1 MKKYNKALA
10 MLTASM
16 LAITPMAAAGMTVFA
31 ASITVNKVTDD
42 GTDRKY
48 VAYPLITGT
57 LAEDGQTLT
66 AMQWNTNIVRS
77 NLETALKKLDST
89 AFSAFSGTTT
99 TPADFA
105 TMANN
110 YVNDDDTKAQNL
122 AKIFNDTS
130 ILPTTVGIE
139 LEKAG
144 DTYTKTGLT
153 DGWYL
158 IKDESTL
165 NKNGNVFS
173 ANILEVRGDTP
184 AITPKFSLPTLTK
197 KIVEGEDRVDCNT
210 AAIGDVITYE
220 ITTKVPN
227 MTGYNKYFF
236 IVNDKLS
243 PGLTYNPDSINI
255 SIEGV
260 SGNLT
265 KDANED
271 YTDYATDN
279 ADYYVK
285 SSEYSIE
292 DGTEIKIVF
301 ENFLENM
308 KNKGVTAGKDVTITY
323 TATLNKEANIVSTG
337 ENAGNPNTAN
347 LVYSNNPNH
356 SYKGITDEDSTTPD
370 YPDEPNPGTP
380 DDPNNPTDVV
390 GETPED
396 KVNTYTT
403 AIRIKKVDQDGQPFN
418 KDVEFTLR
426 GAKLNKVQKVSGVTF
441 AEDAAGTY
449 WKLKTGTY
457 TDVAPTTSGL
467 SEAAK
472 DKYANDGKKYKKVAA
487 AGSELTATGSPLEIK
502 STVDAEGYITFY
514 GLNAGEYELEETK
527 HPNGYNKAETISFT
541 IKAENVSE
549 NSCTWTKTGDEIGD
563 YENDTHLFPITVIN
577 KKGATLPTTGGIGT
591 KLFYIIGGLLV
602 SGSLVLL
609 ITKKRMGA
617 KEN

>member
-16 LAITPMAAAGMTVFA
+16 LAITPMAAGMTAFA
-31 ASITVNKVTDD
+31 ASITVNKVADD
-42 GTDRKY
+42 GTERKY
-48 VAYPLITGT
+48 VAYPIVTGT
-57 LAEDGQTLT
+57 LAQDGQTLT
-66 AMQWNTNIVRS
+66 AMQWNNNIVRS
-77 NLETALKKLDST
+77 NLETALKALDST

-110 YVNDDDTKAQNL
+110 YVGVDDTKAQNL

-130 ILPTTVGIE
+130 ILPASEGIA

-165 NKNGNVFS
+165 NENGNVFS

-197 KIVEGEDRVDCNT
+197 KIVENNARVDFNT
-210 AAIGDVITYE
+210 AAIGDIVHYE
-220 ITTKVPN
+220 IKTKVPN
-227 MTGYNKYFF
+227 VQGYNKYFF
-236 IVNDKLS
+236 IVEDNLS
-243 PGLTYNPDSINI
+243 GGLTYVEDSMNVSIKNVALSPDSDSNK
-255 SIEGV
+255 STSTAGEYFIEKTGGT
-260 SGNLT
+260 SG
-265 KDANED
+265 ANTQIKVIFED
-271 YTDYATDN
+271 FLN
-279 ADYYVK
+279 YVK
-285 SSEYSIE
+285 SNNLQAGDDITIRYDARLNEY
-292 DGTEIKIVF
+292 
-301 ENFLENM
+301 
-308 KNKGVTAGKDVTITY
+308 
-323 TATLNKEANIVSTG
+323 ANIVSTG
-337 ENAGNPNTAN
+337 TNAGNPNTAN

-356 SYKGITDEDSTTPD
+356 SYTGDTDGNPDTPD
-370 YPDEPNPGTP
+370 SPDEPGTN
-380 DDPNNPTDVV
+380 DNDFV
-390 GETPED
+390 GETPEE

-441 AEDAAGTY
+441 EEDAAGTY

-457 TDVAPTTSGL
+457 TDVDPTTSGL

-472 DKYANDGKKYKKVAA
+472 DNYSNDGKKYKKVAA
-487 AGSELTATGSPLEIK
+487 AGSELTAAGSPLEIK
-502 STVDAEGYITFY
+502 STVDEEGYITFY
-514 GLNAGEYELEETK
+514 GLNAGEYELEETN

-541 IKAENVSE
+541 INAENVSE
-549 NSCTWTKTGDEIGD
+549 DSCTWTKTGDEIGA

>member
-42 GTDRKY
+42 GIERKY

-66 AMQWNTNIVRS
+66 AMQWNNKIVRS

-89 AFSAFSGTTT
+89 AFSGFSGTTT

-110 YVNDDDTKAQNL
+110 YVGEDDTKAQNL
-122 AKIFNDTS
+122 AKIFNDTN

-144 DTYTKTGLT
+144 DTYTKTGLD

-165 NKNGNVFS
+165 NENGNVFS
-173 ANILEVRGDTP
+173 ANILEVRGNTP

-197 KIVEGEDRVDCNT
+197 KIVEGENRVDCNT
-210 AAIGDVITYE
+210 AAIGDIVHYE
-220 ITTKVPN
+220 IKTKVPN
-227 MTGYNKYFF
+227 VQGYNKYFF
-236 IVNDKLS
+236 IVEDNLS
-243 PGLTYNPDSINI
+243 GGLTYVEDSMNVSIKNVALSPDSD
-255 SIEGV
+255 SKKSTSTVGEYFIEKTGGT
-260 SGNLT
+260 SG
-265 KDANED
+265 ANTHIKVIFED
-271 YTDYATDN
+271 FLN
-279 ADYYVK
+279 YVK
-285 SSEYSIE
+285 SNNLQAGDDITIKYDARLNEY
-292 DGTEIKIVF
+292 
-301 ENFLENM
+301 
-308 KNKGVTAGKDVTITY
+308 
-323 TATLNKEANIVSTG
+323 ANIVSTG
-337 ENAGNPNTAN
+337 TNAGNPNTAN

-356 SYKGITDEDSTTPD
+356 NYIGDTGGN
-370 YPDEPNPGTP
+370 PDEPGTN
-380 DDPNNPTDVV
+380 DNAFV
-390 GETPED
+390 GETPEE

-403 AIRIKKVDQDGQPFN
+403 AIRIKKVDQDGQPL
-418 KDVEFTLR
+418 KGASFTLE
-426 GAKLNKVQKVSGVTF
+426 GTKLKSVRVVTGSQF
-441 AEDAAGTY
+441 EQANDGTY
-449 WKLKTGTY
+449 WKLKNGSY
-457 TDVAPTTSGL
+457 TLTDPSAL
-467 SEAAK
+467 SEK
-472 DKYANDGKKYKKVAA
+472 EQNKYESTTQKYKKIPANATVLNAE
-487 AGSELTATGSPLEIK
+487 GEPLKITAT
-502 STVDAEGYITFY
+502 VDDDGYLTFS
-514 GLNAGEYELEETK
+514 GLNAGSYTLKETGV
-527 HPNGYNKAETISFT
+527 PSGYNKAEDIAFT
-541 IKAENVSE
+541 LAAEVKDKDSATWTNSSNVFGRLDSDAMFPTEIENV
-549 NSCTWTKTGDEIGD
+549 
-563 YENDTHLFPITVIN
+563 
-577 KKGATLPTTGGIGT
+577 KGTTLPTTGGIGT